1 MNRVVVITGANRG
14 IGLALAEQYQ
24 MQGDKVIAVCRQSSQ
39 ALAKLA
45 GVTIIENV
53 DVVSDQDL
61 LTLAKALTGIDVDLL
76 INNAGILSE
85 EFLGDIDFDAVE
97 RQFRV
102 NAIGP
107 LKATEALLNNLH
119 SGAKV
124 VLVTSRMGSLGDN
137 GSGGHYGYRMSKS
150 ALNSAAVSLAV
161 DLKPKGIAVALLHP
175 GFVQTALVNNQGNV
189 SADQAAE
196 MLIQRIDALSIE
208 TTGSFTHANGEALPW

>member
-196 MLIQRIDALSIE
+196 MLIQRIDALNIE